1 MLTHVRVQATR
12 GAGVHTLPYTHSTAE
27 AELMHVRDHV
37 PTPQPHSTGRQLA
50 TAHCGAIT
58 PPRAAER
65 SQPASGAAEHAMVCH
80 LVCSHMCCA
89 VGKLKQDSHD
99 LGTLTETPTKHG
111 CHNEGTEVSCKGQ
124 ERPPTSSEMCTDRG
138 LCTGSVLGGGVSLR
152 SVCDPRVVQGP
163 VLQSCQIGKHTKRS

>member
-1 MLTHVRVQATR
+1 MLTHVRVQAMR

-111 CHNEGTEVSCKGQ
+111 CHNDGTEVSCKGQ
-124 ERPPTSSEMCTDRG
+124 ERPLQAARCALTEVYAQAQSW
-138 LCTGSVLGGGVSLR
+138 GGGF
-152 SVCDPRVVQGP
+152 P
-163 VLQSCQIGKHTKRS
+163 